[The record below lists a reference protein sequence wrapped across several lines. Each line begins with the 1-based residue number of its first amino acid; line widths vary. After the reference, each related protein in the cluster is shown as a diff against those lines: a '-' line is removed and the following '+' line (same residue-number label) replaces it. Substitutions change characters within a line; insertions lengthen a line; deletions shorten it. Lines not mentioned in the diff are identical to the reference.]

1 MSPYPT
7 PQMHAAQ
14 KRGNMYPMNHHHQ
27 MASAQNMGPNQ
38 MYQQHSQQAN
48 YGPVPAPMHQ
58 NYIRPGANNAYL
70 RVPNSGMMQQQ
81 RPGMPFLFEFKLF
94 ISLGEQ
100 HKFVSYEFTAI
111 LC

>member
-1 MSPYPT
+1 
-7 PQMHAAQ
+7 MHAAQ

-38 MYQQHSQQAN
+38 MYQQHSQQN

-58 NYIRPGANNAYL
+58 NYIRPGANNSYL

-81 RPGMPFLFEFKLF
+81 RPGMTLSFECDAIDRSLV
-94 ISLGEQ
+94 IQCRRLGEQ
-100 HKFVSYEFTAI
+100 HIFFR
-111 LC
+111 L